1 MNRED
6 NLKKLCSLREV
17 ALELG
22 KVLVQ
27 GIRSFRA
34 FMGHTLMEWD
44 TRLSNIMVRWSHGC
58 LWKAT
63 LLKSFRT
70 FPFTSVLWRGMER
83 ESDFGKIYGG
93 EINL

>member
-1 MNRED
+1 MNREG

-27 GIRSFRA
+27 GIRSFQA

-44 TRLSNIMVRWSHGC
+44 TRLSNIMVRWSHRC

-83 ESDFGKIYGG
+83 ESNFGKIYGG